1 MVEEYGLYLGSC
13 RMNSEGVYERWGG
26 SILTEKKK
34 NHWETGPPP
43 TPWSA
48 SQAGHFPSE
57 KGYFISNASGIHSS
71 SFHNG

>member
-26 SILTEKKK
+26 SILTEKK

-48 SQAGHFPSE
+48 SQAGRFP
-57 KGYFISNASGIHSS
+57 
-71 SFHNG
+71 